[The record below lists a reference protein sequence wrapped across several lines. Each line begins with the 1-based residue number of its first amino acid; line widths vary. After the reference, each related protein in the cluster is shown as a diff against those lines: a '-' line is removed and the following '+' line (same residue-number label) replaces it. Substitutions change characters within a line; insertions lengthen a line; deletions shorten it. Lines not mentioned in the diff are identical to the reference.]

1 MHLSGYCCRFNGAY
15 PKTSATSRPA
25 VRLFIWKESYVL
37 VSKGFGST
45 AKGLSYCDTITV
57 ADAERCTCIS
67 CKNFAAQRTNVFP
80 EEFLRFLK
88 ELGVDPSREWGILDY
103 DFGPEDPHIHL
114 YGGWFLFCGELVE
127 GSDRQTELGA
137 GTFAHWF
144 TNSFP
149 DSTLPKELKL
159 CAVEFLVRIP
169 WILPEKSE

>member
-1 MHLSGYCCRFNGAY
+1 LLQVQRGLPKNVRNKPPGSKIIHMERELCFGQQRIRFDREG
-15 PKTSATSRPA
+15 T
-25 VRLFIWKESYVL
+25 VL
-37 VSKGFGST
+37 
-45 AKGLSYCDTITV
+45 LYRDTITV
-57 ADAERCTCIS
+57 ADAERCTCTS

-88 ELGVDPSREWGILDY
+88 ELGVDPSREWEIFDY

-149 DSTLPKELKL
+149 DSTLPRELKL
-159 CAVEFLVRIP
+159 CAVEFLARIP
-169 WILPEKSE
+169 WILREKSE